1 MKPVLWMATL
11 GLLSAAPAYAQD
23 AVKVDPKHY
32 KVELE
37 TIRCACFASTTGPA
51 RSR

>member
-1 MKPVLWMATL
+1 V
-11 GLLSAAPAYAQD
+11 YAQD

-37 TIRCACFASTTGPA
+37 NDQVRVLRIPVRA
-51 RSR
+51 R